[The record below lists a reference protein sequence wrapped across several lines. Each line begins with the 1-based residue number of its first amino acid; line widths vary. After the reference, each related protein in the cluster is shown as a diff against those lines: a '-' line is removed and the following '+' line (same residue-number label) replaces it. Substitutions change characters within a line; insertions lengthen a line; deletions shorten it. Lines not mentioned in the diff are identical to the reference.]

1 MKILLVEDEP
11 KLSKAIARAL
21 KNFSY
26 TVDVIED
33 GKEAYDRIRL
43 YHNDYDLV
51 ILALMLPTI
60 EGHIICR
67 RIREHNIDIPILIL
81 TAKVD
86 TTSKV
91 DLLTRGADDYLS
103 KPFSL
108 DELEARIKAL
118 LRRPKTTL
126 SEILTVGDLEINTTE
141 RLVFRKGERINLTLK
156 EFALLEYF
164 VRNKDRV
171 ISRDEFLSHVWDF
184 NYTSFFSNSV
194 DVHIKNLRKKI
205 QDDGP
210 QRLIETVRGVG
221 YRLSEPANLHER
233 IMGTKAKAAVAQST

>member
-11 KLSKAIARAL
+11 KLSKAIAKAL
-21 KNFSY
+21 KSFSY
-26 TVDVIED
+26 TVDVIDD
-33 GKEAYDRIRL
+33 GKAAYERIRL

-51 ILALMLPTI
+51 ILDLMLPGI

-67 RIREHNIDIPILIL
+67 RIRENNIDIPILVL

-86 TTSKV
+86 VSSKV
-91 DLLTRGADDYLS
+91 DLLRRGADDYLS

-118 LRRPKTTL
+118 LRRPKGTL
-126 SEILTVGDLEINTTE
+126 SEVLRVGDLEINLTE
-141 RLVFRKGERINLTLK
+141 RSVYRNDERINLTLK

-171 ISRDEFLSHVWDF
+171 ISRDELLSHVWDF

-205 QDDGP
+205 KDDQGH
-210 QRLIETVRGVG
+210 RLIETVRGVG
-221 YRLSEPANLHER
+221 YRLSEPMRLSDS
-233 IMGTKAKAAVAQST
+233 MAALSR

>member
-11 KLSKAIARAL
+11 KLSKVVAKAL
-21 KNFSY
+21 KNFGY
-26 TVDVIED
+26 TVDVIDD
-33 GKEAYDRIRL
+33 GKAAYDRIRL

-51 ILALMLPTI
+51 ILDLMLPTI

-67 RIREHNIDIPILIL
+67 RIREHNIHIPILIL

-86 TTSKV
+86 VHSKV
-91 DLLTRGADDYLS
+91 DLLKRGADDYLS

-126 SEILTVGDLEINTTE
+126 SEAIVVGDLVLNITD
-141 RLVFRKGERINLTLK
+141 RSVHRDGKRINLTLK

-164 VRNKDRV
+164 MRNKNRV
-171 ISRDEFLSHVWDF
+171 INRDEFLSHVWDF

-194 DVHIKNLRKKI
+194 DVHVKNLRKKI
-205 QDDGP
+205 GDEGHV
-210 QRLIETVRGVG
+210 RVIETVRGVG
-221 YRLSEPANLHER
+221 YRLVEPDVVSHKHSSPRSEFEP
-233 IMGTKAKAAVAQST
+233 VSV

>member
-11 KLSKAIARAL
+11 KLSKAVAKAL
-21 KNFSY
+21 KNFGY
-26 TVDVIED
+26 TVDIIDD
-33 GKEAYDRIRL
+33 GKAAYERIRL
-43 YHNDYDLV
+43 YHQDYDLV
-51 ILALMLPTI
+51 ILDLMLPGI

-67 RIREHNIDIPILIL
+67 RVRENNIEIPILVL

-86 TTSKV
+86 VASKV
-91 DLLTRGADDYLS
+91 DLLRRGADDYLS

-108 DELEARIKAL
+108 DELEARIKAI
-118 LRRPKTTL
+118 LRRPKGAI
-126 SEILTVGDLEINTTE
+126 SESLRVADLELNLTE
-141 RLVFRKGERINLTLK
+141 RTVYKNDERVNLTLK

-164 VRNKDRV
+164 MRNKDRV
-171 ISRDEFLSHVWDF
+171 ISRDELLSHVWDF

-205 QDDGP
+205 KDDTG

-221 YRLSEPANLHER
+221 YRLSEPVRLGKHL
-233 IMGTKAKAAVAQST
+233 AALSR

>member
-26 TVDVIED
+26 TVDVVDD
-33 GKEAYDRIRL
+33 GKAAYDRIRL

-51 ILALMLPTI
+51 ILDLMLPTI
-60 EGHIICR
+60 EGHIVCR
-67 RIREHNIDIPILIL
+67 RVREHNIDIPILVL

-91 DLLTRGADDYLS
+91 DLLKRGADDYLA

-108 DELEARIKAL
+108 DELDARIKAL

-126 SEILTVGDLEINTTE
+126 SETITVGDLEMNITE
-141 RLVFRKGERINLTLK
+141 RLVFRNGERINLTLK

-164 VRNKDRV
+164 MRNKDRV

-205 QDDGP
+205 KDEGSS
-210 QRLIETVRGVG
+210 RLIETVRGVG
-221 YRLSEPANLHER
+221 YRLSEPTRLPQGIVR
-233 IMGTKAKAAVAQST
+233 PKAKVAAVQE

>member
-11 KLSKAIARAL
+11 KLSKAVAKAL
-21 KNFSY
+21 KNFGY
-26 TVDVIED
+26 TVDIIDD
-33 GKEAYDRIRL
+33 GKAAYERIRL

-51 ILALMLPTI
+51 ILDLMLPSI

-67 RIREHNIDIPILIL
+67 RVRENNIDIPILVL

-86 TTSKV
+86 VASKV
-91 DLLTRGADDYLS
+91 DLLRRGADDYLT

-118 LRRPKTTL
+118 LRRPKSTI
-126 SEILTVGDLEINTTE
+126 SESLKVGDLELNLTE
-141 RLVFRKGERINLTLK
+141 RTVYKNDERVNLTLK

-164 VRNKDRV
+164 MRNKDRV
-171 ISRDEFLSHVWDF
+171 ISRDELLSHVWDF

-205 QDDGP
+205 KDDTG
-210 QRLIETVRGVG
+210 QRMIETVRGVG
-221 YRLSEPANLHER
+221 YRLSEPMPLGKRLAT
-233 IMGTKAKAAVAQST
+233 MSQ

>member
-11 KLSKAIARAL
+11 KLSKAVAKAL
-21 KNFSY
+21 KNFGY
-26 TVDVIED
+26 TVDIIDD
-33 GKEAYDRIRL
+33 GKAAYERIRL
-43 YHNDYDLV
+43 YHQDYDLV
-51 ILALMLPTI
+51 ILDLMLPSI

-67 RIREHNIDIPILIL
+67 RVRENNIDIPILVL

-86 TTSKV
+86 VASKV
-91 DLLTRGADDYLS
+91 DLLRRGADDYLS

-108 DELEARIKAL
+108 DELEARIKAI
-118 LRRPKTTL
+118 LRRPKGSI
-126 SEILTVGDLEINTTE
+126 SESLRVGDLELNLTE
-141 RLVFRKGERINLTLK
+141 RTVYKNDERVNLTLK

-164 VRNKDRV
+164 MRNKDRV
-171 ISRDEFLSHVWDF
+171 ISRDELLSHVWDF

-205 QDDGP
+205 KDDTG

-221 YRLSEPANLHER
+221 YRLSEPVRLGKHL
-233 IMGTKAKAAVAQST
+233 AALSL

>member
-11 KLSKAIARAL
+11 KLSKAVAKAL
-21 KNFSY
+21 KNFGY
-26 TVDVIED
+26 TVDIIDD
-33 GKEAYDRIRL
+33 GKAAYERIRL

-51 ILALMLPTI
+51 ILDLMLPSI

-67 RIREHNIDIPILIL
+67 RVRENNIDIPILVL

-86 TTSKV
+86 VASKV
-91 DLLTRGADDYLS
+91 DLLRRGADDYLS

-108 DELEARIKAL
+108 DELEARIKAI
-118 LRRPKTTL
+118 LRRPKGSI
-126 SEILTVGDLEINTTE
+126 SESLRVGDLELNLTE
-141 RLVFRKGERINLTLK
+141 RTVYKNDERVNLTLK

-164 VRNKDRV
+164 MRNKDRV
-171 ISRDEFLSHVWDF
+171 ISRDELLSHVWDF

-205 QDDGP
+205 KDDTG

-221 YRLSEPANLHER
+221 YRLSEPVRLGNHL
-233 IMGTKAKAAVAQST
+233 AALSR

>member
-11 KLSKAIARAL
+11 KLSKAVAKAL
-21 KNFSY
+21 KNFGF
-26 TVDVIED
+26 TVDIIDD
-33 GKEAYDRIRL
+33 GKAAYERIRL

-51 ILALMLPTI
+51 ILDLMLPSI

-67 RIREHNIDIPILIL
+67 RVRENNIDIPILVL

-86 TTSKV
+86 VASKV
-91 DLLTRGADDYLS
+91 DLLRRGADDYLT

-118 LRRPKTTL
+118 LRRPKSTI
-126 SEILTVGDLEINTTE
+126 SESLKVGDLELNLTE
-141 RLVFRKGERINLTLK
+141 RTVYKNDERVNLTLK

-164 VRNKDRV
+164 MRNKDRV
-171 ISRDEFLSHVWDF
+171 ISRDELLSHVWDF

-205 QDDGP
+205 KDDNSSS
-210 QRLIETVRGVG
+210 RLIETVRGVG
-221 YRLSEPANLHER
+221 YRLSEPMRLTDSLASLSR
-233 IMGTKAKAAVAQST
+233 